1 MLRFG
6 TTFLLL
12 FCEYMDEIDL
22 GQDSEVFFLHTP
34 TPILCVF
41 LFLTYQV
48 TSKVFNIFCTDRK
61 GNRLADQ
68 HTVPSQPLPQQ
79 MWHRTSFITKTEPT
93 RESPQCA
100 WLTPFLCFNTCKYLL
115 ISREFS
121 LVSLQTSIQLF
132 MLEGLLTLNSFPFPS
147 HRRWSNWISFMLS
160 LQSLF

>member
-1 MLRFG
+1 MFSCIQWTRHILFLSALLNIFTHLSDILKAWTMLSNWLWQMCFDMRSRRTVLNPISGRIWQTLPADIHCPKSHHQTYVFMLRFG

-61 GNRLADQ
+61 GNRLAD
-68 HTVPSQPLPQQ
+68 
-79 MWHRTSFITKTEPT
+79 
-93 RESPQCA
+93 
-100 WLTPFLCFNTCKYLL
+100 
-115 ISREFS
+115 
-121 LVSLQTSIQLF
+121 
-132 MLEGLLTLNSFPFPS
+132 
-147 HRRWSNWISFMLS
+147 
-160 LQSLF
+160 